1 MKTIEILSE
10 MNIHFDEATDS
21 LFDYIL
27 GCKKI
32 TTLDMF
38 PKVIHNSRKYQ
49 SVEVFY
55 QRVLDRKMIFL
66 AYKSITQ
73 LRYTKPSCVQI

>member
-27 GCKKI
+27 ECKKI

-38 PKVIHNSRKYQ
+38 PKLFII
-49 SVEVFY
+49 VENINLLKCFIKEY
-55 QRVLDRKMIFL
+55 
-66 AYKSITQ
+66 
-73 LRYTKPSCVQI
+73 

>member
-27 GCKKI
+27 ECKI
-32 TTLDMF
+32 YL
-38 PKVIHNSRKYQ
+38 HSRI
-49 SVEVFY
+49 
-55 QRVLDRKMIFL
+55 LL
-66 AYKSITQ
+66 
-73 LRYTKPSCVQI
+73 

>member
-55 QRVLDRKMIFL
+55 QRVLDRNMKKREKYL
-66 AYKSITQ
+66 E
-73 LRYTKPSCVQI
+73 

>member
-27 GCKKI
+27 ECKKI

-38 PKVIHNSRKYQ
+38 PQ
-49 SVEVFY
+49 SY
-55 QRVLDRKMIFL
+55 
-66 AYKSITQ
+66 S
-73 LRYTKPSCVQI
+73 

>member
-27 GCKKI
+27 GCKKNYY
-32 TTLDMF
+32 F
-38 PKVIHNSRKYQ
+38 
-49 SVEVFY
+49 
-55 QRVLDRKMIFL
+55 
-66 AYKSITQ
+66 
-73 LRYTKPSCVQI
+73 RYVSESYS